1 MAYVRRNRG
10 FGQVS
15 IDAPMWGYIS
25 PCGSAATGAGVPA
38 AADGSGLASP
48 TVLTLG
54 AIGAGLVLLYAL
66 FGSGGRS

>member
-1 MAYVRRNRG
+1 MAYVRNRG
-10 FGQVS
+10 VGQVS

-25 PCGSAATGAGVPA
+25 PCGSAATGAGAPA
-38 AADGSGLASP
+38 GSSSTPSTA
-48 TVLTLG
+48 VTLG